1 MLKIENFVTPSP
13 DQWMFVIDGMRNPKN
28 SWDRMDS
35 YTTHIGDNETLET
48 AEYAFFLGEK
58 DEELAM
64 SLAKGGPVHAK
75 YRRQLPIHVKVTA
88 PLYWWKEFD
97 TYRVGVCPNPTDI
110 EMNSCSTMHK
120 IHSKEFT
127 LDDFSCEH
135 LIDGSDLIKDKEL
148 ERNLDILERYQF
160 EGKILVNGDHDLIP
174 VNYFNPDDEKEATEW
189 LTPLDI
195 LEQYTIGA
203 LNFYRKKFLETK
215 DETTKKLYWW
225 QLIQLLPSS
234 YNQTRSLAM
243 NYEVLANM
251 YEWRKN
257 HKLDEWRTFCH
268 WIEELPNSTLITGD
282 LSEG

>member
-1 MLKIENFVTPSP
+1 MLKIEKFVTPSP

-64 SLAKGGPVHAK
+64 TLSKGGPVHAK
-75 YRRQLPIHVKVTA
+75 YRRQLPVHVKVTA
-88 PLYWWKEFD
+88 PLYWWKEFE
-97 TYRVGVCPNPTDI
+97 TYRNGVCPNPTDI

-120 IHSKEFT
+120 VHAKEFVM
-127 LDDFSCEH
+127 DDFSREH
-135 LIDGSDLIKDKEL
+135 LDGRACNRLEDTIDELNYYRELFLSATDKDIK
-148 ERNLDILERYQF
+148 
-160 EGKILVNGDHDLIP
+160 
-174 VNYFNPDDEKEATEW
+174 
-189 LTPLDI
+189 
-195 LEQYTIGA
+195 
-203 LNFYRKKFLETK
+203 KKW
-215 DETTKKLYWW
+215 WW
-225 QLIQLLPSS
+225 QMIQLLPSS
-234 YNQTRSLAM
+234 YNQTRSLSM

-257 HKLDEWRTFCH
+257 HKLDEWHTLCH

-282 LSEG
+282 LSEGK

>member
-35 YTTHIGDNETLET
+35 YTTHVCDNETLET

-64 SLAKGGPVHAK
+64 TLAKGGPVHAK
-75 YRRQLPIHVKVTA
+75 YRRQLPVHVKVTA
-88 PLYWWKEFD
+88 PLYWWKEFE
-97 TYRVGVCPNPTDI
+97 TYRNGVCPNPTDI

-120 IHSKEFT
+120 IHDKEFT
-127 LDDFSCEH
+127 PEDFSTEH
-135 LIDGSDLIKDKEL
+135 LKNVALDHL
-148 ERNLDILERYQF
+148 EDVIL
-160 EGKILVNGDHDLIP
+160 
-174 VNYFNPDDEKEATEW
+174 
-189 LTPLDI
+189 
-195 LEQYTIGA
+195 A
-203 LNFYRKKFLETK
+203 LNSYRSMYLNWENEPDNIQKYFDYDKKNV
-215 DETTKKLYWW
+215 WW

-234 YNQTRSLAM
+234 YNQTRSLSL

-282 LSEG
+282 LSEE

>member
-35 YTTHIGDNETLET
+35 YTTHVCDNETLET

-64 SLAKGGPVHAK
+64 RLAKGGPVHAK
-75 YRRQLPIHVKVTA
+75 YRRQLPVHVKVTA
-88 PLYWWKEFD
+88 PLYWWKEFE
-97 TYRVGVCPNPTDI
+97 TYRNGVCPNPTDI

-120 IHSKEFT
+120 VHAKEFT
-127 LDDFSCEH
+127 LEDFSCEH
-135 LIDGSDLIKDKEL
+135 LYDEP
-148 ERNLDILERYQF
+148 LDR
-160 EGKILVNGDHDLIP
+160 LVNVISELNYYRDLYVNGGMDSRQDDPVDEFEWKTVEPHD
-174 VNYFNPDDEKEATEW
+174 K
-189 LTPLDI
+189 DI
-195 LEQYTIGA
+195 
-203 LNFYRKKFLETK
+203 
-215 DETTKKLYWW
+215 WW

-234 YNQTRSLAM
+234 YNQTRSLSM

-282 LSEG
+282 LSET